1 MSGEHKILRND
12 YVEIVAITKDKT
24 WLIDQFNVTF
34 IKDNQILC
42 TISDKEQYCSSPEIR
57 ITRPSLTQIEISYAT
72 AGIYISIVP
81 YQYQYNW
88 FDISIRMPYDLI
100 KQSNGLCV
108 TVPTDSCEIENG
120 IAQDNSINSL
130 SRIICEVY
138 LQASELARMK
148 LNLSEDL
155 EINNKALLACIHD
168 YDTTNNK
175 NFGASMVN
183 MIVKDGIYKKLLND
197 FEFQS
202 YTITSIDI
210 VDNFVT
216 DANIFIDTLIDTT
229 TTTST
234 TISTTTAT
242 TSVSTTISTTTTTTS
257 VSTTNATNLAS
268 STVTSISTTA
278 STCSLTIRSIHNV
291 LIFQFFSFVTLF
303 LLF

>member
-1 MSGEHKILRND
+1 MSGEHRILRNN

-24 WLIDQFNVTF
+24 WLIDEFIVTF

-108 TVPTDSCEIENG
+108 TAPTDSCEIENS

-138 LQASELARMK
+138 LEASMLARMK

-183 MIVKDGIYKKLLND
+183 MIVRDGFYKKLLND

-210 VDNFVT
+210 VDNSVT
-216 DANIFIDTLIDTT
+216 GANIFIDTQIDIATT
-229 TTTST
+229 T
-234 TISTTTAT
+234 
-242 TSVSTTISTTTTTTS
+242 STTISTTTTTTS

-268 STVTSISTTA
+268 STVTSISTTT
-278 STCSLTIRSIHNV
+278 STCSLTIKSIHNV

>member
-1 MSGEHKILRND
+1 
-12 YVEIVAITKDKT
+12 
-24 WLIDQFNVTF
+24 
-34 IKDNQILC
+34 
-42 TISDKEQYCSSPEIR
+42 
-57 ITRPSLTQIEISYAT
+57 
-72 AGIYISIVP
+72 
-81 YQYQYNW
+81 
-88 FDISIRMPYDLI
+88 MPYELI

-108 TVPTDSCEIENG
+108 TAPTDSCEIENS

-183 MIVKDGIYKKLLND
+183 MIVKDGILKKLLND

-216 DANIFIDTLIDTT
+216 DANIFINTLIDTT
-229 TTTST
+229 TTIST
-234 TISTTTAT
+234 TISTTTTTTSISTTNATNLVSSTVTSISTTTAT
-242 TSVSTTISTTTTTTS
+242 TSISTTISTTTTTTS

-268 STVTSISTTA
+268 STVTSISTTT
-278 STCSLTIRSIHNV
+278 STCSLTVKSIHNV